1 MSKKEQKLSTE
12 ELGKLQ
18 VLNTNFQNIKIEIA
32 DCEVKK
38 VNLLAQL
45 KVYRDEFAAIEKELI
60 KTYGDNAKINLQT
73 GEVTQPEEE
82 NVVESLEKVK

>member
-45 KVYRDEFAAIEKELI
+45 KVYRDEFATIEKELI